1 MQEQQT
7 KEERIA
13 DFFFELGTMRK
24 LLRSHRQLLL
34 TDDLS
39 DNIASHSF
47 RVTMIGWFLAK
58 EEEVDP
64 YKVVMM
70 CLLHDMEEVRTMD
83 HNYLHKRYV
92 QSFPDVV
99 DKEQLGT
106 LPHKDLGDIITEY
119 RARESR
125 EAIVA
130 KDADLIDQIVLL
142 REYAW
147 QGNKE
152 AQIWLTGKGNEKGN
166 TQYNRLMT
174 ESARRIGSVLLER
187 NPSDW
192 WNFLWTHKDK

>member
-1 MQEQQT
+1 MESDIT
-7 KEERIA
+7 KEQRIA

-58 EEEVDP
+58 EENVDP

-92 QSFPDVV
+92 QSFPDIV

-106 LPHKDLGDIITEY
+106 LPHKDLEEIIVEY
-119 RARESR
+119 RAKESR

-166 TQYNRLMT
+166 TQYNRLVT
-174 ESARRIGSVLLER
+174 ESGRKIATVLLER

-192 WNFLWTHKDK
+192 WSFLWTHKDK